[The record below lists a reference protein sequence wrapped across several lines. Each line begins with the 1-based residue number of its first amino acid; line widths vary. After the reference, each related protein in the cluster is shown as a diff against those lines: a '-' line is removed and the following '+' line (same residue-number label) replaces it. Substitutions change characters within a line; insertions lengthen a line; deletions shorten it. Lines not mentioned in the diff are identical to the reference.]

1 MSVGLYIHVPFC
13 LSRCHFCSFYLH
25 VSRPDKVRSYTNAVA
40 EEILLHA
47 KLNTL
52 RGRALD
58 TIYFGGGTPTTLAPA
73 DLRNLLH
80 LVSDCLGTCLAPEV
94 TVEAHPDTMT
104 PGGLRTL
111 VEAGVTRLSF
121 GVQSVDDQ
129 ELVAIGRETPSH
141 IPAATVAMARSVG
154 FRNVNMD
161 LMYGLPGQTVES
173 WTTTLDHTIALQP
186 THISCYALT
195 VEARTRYERNL
206 RRGSQ
211 SPPDPDIQN
220 AMEETASQRLTDA
233 GFQRYE
239 ISNYCR
245 PGYAC
250 RHNLLYWEGQDYLGL
265 GPSAQSFLGGCRF
278 GNVEDLDAY
287 VRSIGAGQIP
297 AVEREVLTGEQRRR
311 EAVVFGL
318 RLSDGI
324 ARAIAEQ
331 TLDPSWTRTLQR
343 LMSEE
348 LLEEFASR
356 IRLTDRGRRYADTIA
371 VELL

>member
-73 DLRNLLH
+73 DLRDLLH
-80 LVSDCLGTCLAPEV
+80 LVSDCLGTCPAPEV

-161 LMYGLPGQTVES
+161 LMYGLPGQTVK
-173 WTTTLDHTIALQP
+173 L
-186 THISCYALT
+186 
-195 VEARTRYERNL
+195 
-206 RRGSQ
+206 
-211 SPPDPDIQN
+211 
-220 AMEETASQRLTDA
+220 
-233 GFQRYE
+233 
-239 ISNYCR
+239 
-245 PGYAC
+245 
-250 RHNLLYWEGQDYLGL
+250 
-265 GPSAQSFLGGCRF
+265 
-278 GNVEDLDAY
+278 
-287 VRSIGAGQIP
+287 P
-297 AVEREVLTGEQRRR
+297 A
-311 EAVVFGL
+311 
-318 RLSDGI
+318 
-324 ARAIAEQ
+324 
-331 TLDPSWTRTLQR
+331 
-343 LMSEE
+343 
-348 LLEEFASR
+348 
-356 IRLTDRGRRYADTIA
+356 
-371 VELL
+371 